1 MKTNCFLIAILVTA
15 NSFAQDLT
23 LNEAIQI
30 GLENNYSVKIVRNSA
45 SMADNNN
52 TLGNAGF
59 LPILTVG
66 AAQNYTTQ
74 NAEQQF
80 ITDPNPR
87 VIDAAK
93 SDAFSSNATLSW
105 TIFDGL
111 QMFAAK
117 SRLEELERIG
127 FLNIEKAIQNTIR
140 DISVAY
146 YTIILERD
154 RLNILDSSLLLS
166 RDRLSIAK
174 SKYEVGNASKLEY
187 MTAQV
192 DYNADITAKLR
203 QEEMVLQAR
212 IELNRLLNRDL
223 EVQFVVRGQID
234 VDTTLVME
242 NLVQDAMAK
251 NPDLQILR
259 NNISV
264 SSLSLKEIKA
274 ERLPTISLNA
284 NYNYNKSNSQA
295 GFLISNQTN
304 GYSYGASASWNLFNG
319 FTVNKRAQNARIQMS
334 TNEMVLQDLQN
345 QLNATLLRTY
355 SHYTFN
361 MKLLSLEQEN
371 YLVAR
376 ENSSIAFERYRL
388 GNSNALELREA
399 QLQSVQA
406 AGRLIDASYNTKLA
420 ELDLLMLSG
429 NIMESENQ
437 N

>member
-1 MKTNCFLIAILVTA
+1 
-15 NSFAQDLT
+15 
-23 LNEAIQI
+23 
-30 GLENNYSVKIVRNSA
+30 
-45 SMADNNN
+45 
-52 TLGNAGF
+52 
-59 LPILTVG
+59 
-66 AAQNYTTQ
+66 
-74 NAEQQF
+74 
-80 ITDPNPR
+80 
-87 VIDAAK
+87 
-93 SDAFSSNATLSW
+93 
-105 TIFDGL
+105 
-111 QMFAAK
+111 MFAAK

-127 FLNIEKAIQNTIR
+127 FLNIEKAIQNTIW

-295 GFLISNQTN
+295 GFLVSNQTN

>member
-1 MKTNCFLIAILVTA
+1 M

-45 SMADNNN
+45 IMADNNN

-59 LPILTVG
+59 LPTLSIN
-66 AAQNYTTQ
+66 ASQNYTTQ

-87 VIDAAK
+87 IIDAAK
-93 SDAFSSNATLSW
+93 SDAFSSSATLSW

-117 SRLEELERIG
+117 SRLDELQKIG

-154 RLNILDSSLLLS
+154 RLNVLDSSLLIS
-166 RDRLSIAK
+166 QDRVNIAK
-174 SKYEVGNASKLEY
+174 SKYEVGKASKLEY

-223 EVQFVVRGQID
+223 EAQFMVTGQID
-234 VDTTLVME
+234 VDTTLVLE
-242 NLVQDAMAK
+242 NLLEDARAK

-264 SSLSLKEIKA
+264 SSLSLNEIRA

-295 GFLISNQTN
+295 GFLVSNQTN

-319 FTVNKRAQNARIQMS
+319 FTVNKRAQNARIQVNS
-334 TNEMVLQDLQN
+334 NEMVLLDLQN
-345 QLNATLLRTY
+345 QLDATLLRTY
-355 SHYTFN
+355 SNYSFN
-361 MKLLSLEQEN
+361 MKLLSLEEEN
-371 YLVAR
+371 YIVAR

-420 ELDLLMLSG
+420 ELDLLLLSG